1 MIRGDEIRQ
10 AVRDHYAGRSAA
22 GCCGGT
28 DCCGERAEED
38 LEGFIGPQLGC
49 GSPLAHAALQ
59 SGETVV
65 DLGSGAGGDVLRA
78 AQGVGPTGRAIG
90 VDMTP
95 EMVWKARENARR
107 LGVPQAEFRLGEIE
121 HLPLQDASADVVF
134 SNCVINL
141 LPDKSAAFRE
151 AFRALRPGGRL
162 VVSDMVTRGPL
173 PHSIRIDPAAWA
185 ACIAGAVDL
194 DDYLAMI
201 RAAGFERVETV
212 TSTPGAPGQVFSA
225 TVRAIKPH
233 SRRREAPSYPPR

>member
-10 AVRDHYAGRSAA
+10 VVREHYAGRTAT
-22 GCCGGT
+22 GCCADTNCCDGT
-28 DCCGERAEED
+28 AKEG
-38 LEGFIGPQLGC
+38 LQGFIGPSLGC
-49 GSPLAHAALQ
+49 GSPLAYAALQ

-78 AQGVGPTGRAIG
+78 AQRVGSSGRAIG

-95 EMVWKARENARR
+95 EMIWKARQNARR
-107 LGVPQAEFRLGEIE
+107 LDVTNAEFRLGEIE
-121 HLPLQDASADVVF
+121 HLPLSEASADVIV

-141 LPDKSAAFRE
+141 VPDKALVFSE

-162 VVSDMVTRGPL
+162 VVSDMVTPGSL
-173 PHSIRIDPAAWA
+173 PPSVRADPAAWA

-194 DDYLAMI
+194 DEYLALI

-212 TSTPGAPGQVFSA
+212 ASTPGRPGQVFSA
-225 TVRAIKPH
+225 TVRAIKPP
-233 SRRREAPSYPPR
+233 A